1 MEKIIILIVLI
12 TGVIAIAQL
21 VRVYELT
28 YKLKNR
34 GEHEIPN
41 RDNNLNAKLMLGFMM
56 FQFFGFIYLMLKY
69 GWTGRGEPASI
80 QGVETDWLL
89 NVNFVIIIAVFFI
102 TNFLLFYF
110 SYKYVRKPGVKATYY
125 SHNNKLEMIWTIVP
139 AVVLAVIII
148 LGLKSWSELT
158 ADASKKAEKVE
169 LFAYQ
174 FAWIARYGGEDNT
187 LGKFD
192 YKLTNGSNELALMT
206 ESTID
211 TSLQEMGKSIEN
223 VELKLKRINFD
234 YLASEYRGLVAAS
247 DYKSEVD
254 ALVTDLSASDINLVK
269 VEEELNH
276 LYAKYSGGHG
286 DGHGDGHVNVALNEP
301 NAETQSIIGDL
312 EKELSTKER
321 LYRSLVQMKQN
332 HNPDF
337 DKLALND
344 IIQKDTLYLC
354 KDREYE
360 FSFRAKDVIHSAY
373 FPHFRAQMNVVPG
386 MPTRFKFT
394 PILTTQEMRE
404 SKKDEKFNFVLMCN
418 KICGGAHYKM
428 KMIVVVYPEDEYD
441 TWMNSKK
448 SATFKDQYFPAKEEE
463 EKVSK

>member
-28 YKLKNR
+28 YKLKNK
-34 GEHEIPN
+34 GEHEIPD

-56 FQFFGFIYLMLKY
+56 FQFLGFIYLMLKY
-69 GWTGRGEPASI
+69 GWTGRGEAASL

-89 NVNFVIIIAVFFI
+89 NVNFIIIIAVFFL
-102 TNFLLFYF
+102 TNFLLFFF

-125 SHNNKLEMIWTIVP
+125 SHNNKLELIWTIVP

-148 LGLKSWSELT
+148 LGLKSWTDLT
-158 ADASKKAEKVE
+158 SGPSKDSEKVE

-192 YKLTNGSNELALMT
+192 YKLTTGNNELALMT
-206 ESTID
+206 SSTID
-211 TSLQEMGKSIEN
+211 SSVNEMGKSIAN
-223 VELKLKRINFD
+223 VEEKLKRVNFE
-234 YLASEYRGLVAAS
+234 YLTSEYRNLLATS
-247 DYKSEVD
+247 DYKSDVEK
-254 ALVTDLSASDINLVK
+254 LVASISASDFNLVDAEDK
-269 VEEELNH
+269 LKHV
-276 LYAKYSGGHG
+276 YAEHTGSHGHI
-286 DGHGDGHVNVALNEP
+286 DVKLNEP

-312 EKELSTKER
+312 EQELSTKER

-332 HNPDF
+332 HNPDV
-337 DKLALND
+337 DKFALND
-344 IIQKDTLYLC
+344 IVQKDTLYLC
-354 KDREYE
+354 KGREYE

-394 PILTTQEMRE
+394 PTITTAEMRV
-404 SKKDEKFNFVLMCN
+404 KKEDSKFNYVLMCN

-428 KMIVVVYPEDEYD
+428 KMIVVVYPEAEYNAWMD
-441 TWMNSKK
+441 TKK
-448 SATFKDQYFPAKEEE
+448 SATFKDQYFPKEEAE
-463 EKVSK
+463 EVSK

>member
-34 GEHEIPN
+34 GEHEITN

-56 FQFFGFIYLMLKY
+56 FQFLGFIYLMLKY
-69 GWTGRGEPASI
+69 GWTGRGEPASL

-125 SHNNKLEMIWTIVP
+125 SHNNKLELIWTIVP

-148 LGLKSWSELT
+148 LGLKSWSDLT
-158 ADASKKAEKVE
+158 SGPSKEAEKVE

-192 YKLTNGSNELALMT
+192 YKLTTGNNELALMT
-206 ESTID
+206 SSTID
-211 TSLQEMGKSIEN
+211 SSVQEMGKAIAN
-223 VELKLKRINFD
+223 VEEKLKQVNFE
-234 YLASEYRGLVAAS
+234 YLSSEYRNLMATS
-247 DYKSEVD
+247 DYKSDIENLVTEIASSEFNLVD
-254 ALVTDLSASDINLVK
+254 AEDQLK
-269 VEEELNH
+269 H
-276 LYAKYSGGHG
+276 LYAEHTGGHG
-286 DGHGDGHVNVALNEP
+286 HVDVKLNQP
-301 NAETQSIIGDL
+301 NSETQSIIGDL
-312 EKELSTKER
+312 EQELSTKER

-332 HNPDF
+332 HNADV
-337 DKLALND
+337 DKFALND
-344 IIQKDTLYLC
+344 IVQKDTLYLC
-354 KDREYE
+354 KGREYE

-394 PILTTQEMRE
+394 PTITTAEMRV
-404 SKKDEKFNFVLMCN
+404 KKEDANFNYVLMCN

-428 KMIVVVYPEDEYD
+428 KMIVVVYPENEYKA
-441 TWMNSKK
+441 WMSTKK
-448 SATFKDQYFPAKEEE
+448 SATFKDQYFPKEEAE
-463 EKVSK
+463 TVSK

>member
-1 MEKIIILIVLI
+1 MEKIIILIVLV
-12 TGVIAIAQL
+12 TGVIALAQL
-21 VRVYELT
+21 VRLYELT
-28 YKLKNR
+28 YKLKDR
-34 GEHEIPN
+34 GEHDIPN
-41 RDNNLNAKLMLGFMM
+41 RDNNLNAKLMIGFML

-89 NVNFVIIIAVFFI
+89 NINFVIIIAVFFL
-102 TNFLLFYF
+102 TNFLLFFF
-110 SYKYVRKPGVKATYY
+110 SYKYVRKPGVKAKYY

-158 ADASKKAEKVE
+158 ADASKKAEKIE

-174 FAWIARYGGEDNT
+174 FAWVARYAGEDNT

-192 YKLTNGSNELALMT
+192 YKLTTGNNELALMT

-211 TSLQEMGKSIEN
+211 SSVHEMGKSIEA
-223 VELKLKRINFD
+223 VEQKLKIINFD
-234 YLASEYRGLVAAS
+234 YLSSEYRGLISSS
-247 DYKSEVD
+247 DYKSDVDELVTTISSSEFNLVD
-254 ALVTDLSASDINLVK
+254 A
-269 VEEELNH
+269 EEQLKQ
-276 LYAKYSGGHG
+276 LYGKYTGGNDHIKIT
-286 DGHGDGHVNVALNEP
+286 LNEP
-301 NAETQSIIGDL
+301 NDETKSIIGDL
-312 EKELSTKER
+312 EKDLSTKER

-332 HNPDF
+332 HNPSQ
-337 DKLALND
+337 DKFTLND

-354 KDREYE
+354 KGREYD

-386 MPTRFKFT
+386 MPTSFKFT
-394 PILTTQEMRE
+394 PILTTQEMRA
-404 SKKDEKFNFVLMCN
+404 SKNNDEFNYVIMCN

-428 KMIVVVYPEDEYD
+428 KMIVVVYPEAEYD
-441 TWMNSKK
+441 DWMALKRK
-448 SATFKDQYFPAKEEE
+448 ATFKDQYFPKEETE
-463 EKVSK
+463 MIAAK

>member
-28 YKLKNR
+28 YKLKNK
-34 GEHEIPN
+34 GEHEIPD

-56 FQFFGFIYLMLKY
+56 FQFLGFIYLMLKY
-69 GWTGRGEPASI
+69 GWTGRGEAASL

-89 NVNFVIIIAVFFI
+89 NVNFIIIIAVFFL
-102 TNFLLFYF
+102 TNFLLFFF

-125 SHNNKLEMIWTIVP
+125 SHNNKLELIWTIVP

-148 LGLKSWSELT
+148 LGLKSWTDLT
-158 ADASKKAEKVE
+158 SGPSKDSEKVE

-192 YKLTNGSNELALMT
+192 YKLTTGNNELALMT
-206 ESTID
+206 SSTID
-211 TSLQEMGKSIEN
+211 SSVNEMGKSIAN
-223 VELKLKRINFD
+223 VEEKLKRVNFE
-234 YLASEYRGLVAAS
+234 YLTSEYRNLLATS
-247 DYKSEVD
+247 DYKSDVEK
-254 ALVTDLSASDINLVK
+254 LVASISASDFNLVDAEDK
-269 VEEELNH
+269 LKHV
-276 LYAKYSGGHG
+276 YAEHIGAHGHI
-286 DGHGDGHVNVALNEP
+286 DVKLNEP

-312 EKELSTKER
+312 EQELSTKER

-332 HNPDF
+332 HNPDV
-337 DKLALND
+337 DKFALND
-344 IIQKDTLYLC
+344 IVQKDTLYLC
-354 KDREYE
+354 KGREYE

-394 PILTTQEMRE
+394 PTITTAEMRV
-404 SKKDEKFNFVLMCN
+404 KKEDSKFNYVLMCN

-428 KMIVVVYPEDEYD
+428 KMIVVVHPEAEYNAWMD
-441 TWMNSKK
+441 TKK
-448 SATFKDQYFPAKEEE
+448 SATFKDQYFPKEEAE
-463 EKVSK
+463 EVSK

>member
-28 YKLKNR
+28 YKLKNK
-34 GEHEIPN
+34 GEHEIPD

-56 FQFFGFIYLMLKY
+56 FQFLGFIYLMLKY
-69 GWTGRGEPASI
+69 GWTGRGEAASL

-89 NVNFVIIIAVFFI
+89 NVNFIIIIAVYFL
-102 TNFLLFYF
+102 TNFLLFFF

-125 SHNNKLEMIWTIVP
+125 SHNNKLELIWTIVP

-148 LGLKSWSELT
+148 LGLKSWTDLT
-158 ADASKKAEKVE
+158 SGPSKDSEKVE

-192 YKLTNGSNELALMT
+192 YKLTTGNNELALMT
-206 ESTID
+206 SSTID
-211 TSLQEMGKSIEN
+211 SSVNEMGKSIAN
-223 VELKLKRINFD
+223 VEEKLKRVNFE
-234 YLASEYRGLVAAS
+234 YLTSEYRNLLATS
-247 DYKSEVD
+247 DYKSDVEK
-254 ALVTDLSASDINLVK
+254 LVASISASDFNLVDAEDK
-269 VEEELNH
+269 LKHV
-276 LYAKYSGGHG
+276 YAEHIGAHGHI
-286 DGHGDGHVNVALNEP
+286 DVKLNEP

-312 EKELSTKER
+312 EQELSTKER

-332 HNPDF
+332 HNSDV
-337 DKLALND
+337 DKFALND
-344 IIQKDTLYLC
+344 IVQKDTLYLC

-394 PILTTQEMRE
+394 PTMTTAEMRV
-404 SKKDEKFNFVLMCN
+404 KKEDSKFNYVLMCN

-428 KMIVVVYPEDEYD
+428 KMIVVVYPEAEYNAWMD
-441 TWMNSKK
+441 TKK
-448 SATFKDQYFPAKEEE
+448 SATFKDQYFPKEEAE
-463 EKVSK
+463 EVSK

>member
-1 MEKIIILIVLI
+1 MEKIIILIVLV
-12 TGVIAIAQL
+12 TGVIALAQL
-21 VRVYELT
+21 VRLYELT
-28 YKLKNR
+28 YKLKDR
-34 GEHEIPN
+34 GEHDIPN
-41 RDNNLNAKLMLGFMM
+41 RDNNLNAKLMIGFML
-56 FQFFGFIYLMLKY
+56 FQFFGFIYLMLRF

-89 NVNFVIIIAVFFI
+89 NINFVIIIAVFFL
-102 TNFLLFYF
+102 TNFLLFFF
-110 SYKYVRKPGVKATYY
+110 SYKYVRKPGVKAKYY

-158 ADASKKAEKVE
+158 ADASKKAEKIE

-174 FAWIARYGGEDNT
+174 FAWVARYAGEDNT

-192 YKLTNGSNELALMT
+192 YKLTTGNNELALMT

-211 TSLQEMGKSIEN
+211 SSVHEMGKSIEA
-223 VELKLKRINFD
+223 VEQKLKLINFD
-234 YLASEYRGLVAAS
+234 YLSSEYRGLISSS
-247 DYKSEVD
+247 DYKSDVDELVTTISSSEFNLVD
-254 ALVTDLSASDINLVK
+254 A
-269 VEEELNH
+269 EEQLKQ
-276 LYAKYSGGHG
+276 LYGKYTGGG
-286 DGHGDGHVNVALNEP
+286 DHIKITLNEP
-301 NAETQSIIGDL
+301 NDETKSIIGDL

-332 HNPDF
+332 HNPSQ
-337 DKLALND
+337 DKFTLND

-354 KDREYE
+354 KGREYD

-386 MPTRFKFT
+386 MPTSFKFT
-394 PILTTQEMRE
+394 PILTTQEMRA
-404 SKKDEKFNFVLMCN
+404 SKNNDEFNYVIMCN

-428 KMIVVVYPEDEYD
+428 KMIVVVYPEAEYD
-441 TWMNSKK
+441 DWMALKRK
-448 SATFKDQYFPAKEEE
+448 ATFKDQYFPKEETE
-463 EKVSK
+463 MIAAK

>member
-41 RDNNLNAKLMLGFMM
+41 RDNNLNAKLMLGFML

-110 SYKYVRKPGVKATYY
+110 AYKYVRKPGVKATYY

-139 AVVLAVIII
+139 AIVLAVIII
-148 LGLKSWSELT
+148 LGLQSWSELT

-211 TSLQEMGKSIEN
+211 TSVQEMGKSIEN
-223 VELKLKRINFD
+223 VELKLKQINFD
-234 YLASEYRGLVAAS
+234 YLASEYRGLMAAS
-247 DYKSEVD
+247 DYKSDVD
-254 ALVTDLSASDINLVK
+254 ALVSELSSSDFNLVNA
-269 VEEELNH
+269 EERLKH
-276 LYAKYSGGHG
+276 LYGKHSGV
-286 DGHGDGHVNVALNEP
+286 DGHITVALNEP

-312 EKELSTKER
+312 EKELSIKER

-337 DKLALND
+337 DELALND

-354 KDREYE
+354 KGREYD

-428 KMIVVVYPEDEYD
+428 KMIVVVYPEAEYE

-448 SATFKDQYFPAKEEE
+448 KATFKDQYFPSEAAE

>member
-28 YKLKNR
+28 YKLKNK
-34 GEHEIPN
+34 GEHEIPD

-56 FQFFGFIYLMLKY
+56 FQFLGFIYLMLKY
-69 GWTGRGEPASI
+69 GWTGRGEAASL

-89 NVNFVIIIAVFFI
+89 NVNFIIIIAVFFL
-102 TNFLLFYF
+102 TNFLLFFF

-125 SHNNKLEMIWTIVP
+125 SHNNKLELIWTIVP

-148 LGLKSWSELT
+148 LGLKSWTDLT
-158 ADASKKAEKVE
+158 SGPSKDSEKVE

-192 YKLTNGSNELALMT
+192 YKLTTGNNELALMT
-206 ESTID
+206 SSTID
-211 TSLQEMGKSIEN
+211 SSVNEMGKSIAN
-223 VELKLKRINFD
+223 VEEKLKRVNFE
-234 YLASEYRGLVAAS
+234 YLTSEYRNLLATS
-247 DYKSEVD
+247 DYKSDVEK
-254 ALVTDLSASDINLVK
+254 LVASISASDFNLVDAEDK
-269 VEEELNH
+269 LKHV
-276 LYAKYSGGHG
+276 YAEHIGAHGHI
-286 DGHGDGHVNVALNEP
+286 DVKLNEP

-312 EKELSTKER
+312 EQELSTKER

-332 HNPDF
+332 HNPDV
-337 DKLALND
+337 DKFALND
-344 IIQKDTLYLC
+344 IVQKDTLYLC
-354 KDREYE
+354 KGREYE

-394 PILTTQEMRE
+394 PTITTAEMRV
-404 SKKDEKFNFVLMCN
+404 KKEDSKFNYVLMCN

-428 KMIVVVYPEDEYD
+428 KMIVVVYPEAEYNAWID
-441 TWMNSKK
+441 TKK
-448 SATFKDQYFPAKEEE
+448 SATFKDQYFPKEEAE
-463 EKVSK
+463 EVSK

>member
-1 MEKIIILIVLI
+1 MEKIIILIVLV
-12 TGVIAIAQL
+12 TGVIALAQL
-21 VRVYELT
+21 VRLYELT
-28 YKLKNR
+28 YKLKDR
-34 GEHEIPN
+34 GEHDIPN
-41 RDNNLNAKLMLGFMM
+41 RDNNLNAKLMIGFML
-56 FQFFGFIYLMLKY
+56 FLFFGFIYLVLRF

-89 NVNFVIIIAVFFI
+89 NINFVIIIAVFFL
-102 TNFLLFYF
+102 TNFLLFFF
-110 SYKYVRKPGVKATYY
+110 SYKYVRKPGVKAKYY

-158 ADASKKAEKVE
+158 ADASKKAEKIE

-174 FAWIARYGGEDNT
+174 FAWVARYAGEDNT

-192 YKLTNGSNELALMT
+192 YKLTTGNNELALMT

-211 TSLQEMGKSIEN
+211 SSVQEMGKSIEA
-223 VELKLKRINFD
+223 VEQKLKLINFD
-234 YLASEYRGLVAAS
+234 YLSSEYRSLISSS
-247 DYKSEVD
+247 DYKSDVD
-254 ALVTDLSASDINLVK
+254 ELVTTISSSEFNLVGA
-269 VEEELNH
+269 EEQLKQ
-276 LYAKYSGGHG
+276 LYGRYTGGDDHIKIT
-286 DGHGDGHVNVALNEP
+286 LNEP
-301 NAETQSIIGDL
+301 NDETKSIIGDL

-332 HNPDF
+332 HNPSQ
-337 DKLALND
+337 DKYTLND

-354 KDREYE
+354 KGREYD

-386 MPTRFKFT
+386 MPTSFKFT
-394 PILTTQEMRE
+394 PILTTQEMRA
-404 SKKDEKFNFVLMCN
+404 SKNNDEFNYVIMCN

-428 KMIVVVYPEDEYD
+428 KMIVVVYPEAEYD
-441 TWMNSKK
+441 DWMALKRK
-448 SATFKDQYFPAKEEE
+448 ATFKDQYFPKEETE
-463 EKVSK
+463 MIAAK

>member
-28 YKLKNR
+28 YKLKNK
-34 GEHEIPN
+34 GEHEIPD

-56 FQFFGFIYLMLKY
+56 FQFLGFIYLMLKY
-69 GWTGRGEPASI
+69 GWTGRGEAASL

-89 NVNFVIIIAVFFI
+89 NVNFIIIIAVFFL
-102 TNFLLFYF
+102 TNFLLFFF

-125 SHNNKLEMIWTIVP
+125 SHNNKLELIWTIVP

-148 LGLKSWSELT
+148 LGLKSWTDLT
-158 ADASKKAEKVE
+158 SGPSKDSEKVE

-192 YKLTNGSNELALMT
+192 YKLTTGNNELALMT
-206 ESTID
+206 SSTID
-211 TSLQEMGKSIEN
+211 SSVNEMGKSIAN
-223 VELKLKRINFD
+223 VEEKLKRVNFE
-234 YLASEYRGLVAAS
+234 YLTSEYRNLLATS
-247 DYKSEVD
+247 DYKSDVEK
-254 ALVTDLSASDINLVK
+254 LVASISASDFNLVDAEDK
-269 VEEELNH
+269 LKHV
-276 LYAKYSGGHG
+276 YAEHIGAHGHI
-286 DGHGDGHVNVALNEP
+286 DVKLNEP

-312 EKELSTKER
+312 EQELSTKER

-332 HNPDF
+332 HNPDV
-337 DKLALND
+337 DKFALND
-344 IIQKDTLYLC
+344 IVQKDTLYLC
-354 KDREYE
+354 KGREYE

-394 PILTTQEMRE
+394 PTITTAEMRV
-404 SKKDEKFNFVLMCN
+404 KKEDSKFNYVLMCN

-428 KMIVVVYPEDEYD
+428 KMIVVVYPEAEYNAWMD
-441 TWMNSKK
+441 TKK
-448 SATFKDQYFPAKEEE
+448 SATFKDQYFPKEEAE
-463 EKVSK
+463 EVSK

>member
-1 MEKIIILIVLI
+1 MEKIIILIVLV
-12 TGVIAIAQL
+12 TGVIALAQL
-21 VRVYELT
+21 VRLYELT
-28 YKLKNR
+28 YKLKDR
-34 GEHEIPN
+34 GEHDIPN
-41 RDNNLNAKLMLGFMM
+41 RDNNLNAKLMIGFMLL
-56 FQFFGFIYLMLKY
+56 QFFGFIYLMLRF

-89 NVNFVIIIAVFFI
+89 NINFIIIIAVFFL
-102 TNFLLFYF
+102 TNFLLFFF
-110 SYKYVRKPGVKATYY
+110 SYKYVRKPGVKAKYY

-174 FAWIARYGGEDNT
+174 FAWVARYAGEDNT

-192 YKLTNGSNELALMT
+192 YKLTTGNNELALMT

-211 TSLQEMGKSIEN
+211 SSVQEMGKSIEA
-223 VELKLKRINFD
+223 VERKLRLINFD
-234 YLASEYRGLVAAS
+234 YLSSEYRGLIASS
-247 DYKSEVD
+247 DYKSDVD
-254 ALVTDLSASDINLVK
+254 ELVTEISSSEFNLVSA
-269 VEEELNH
+269 EEQLKH
-276 LYAKYSGGHG
+276 LYGKYTGGH
-286 DGHGDGHVNVALNEP
+286 DHINITLNEP
-301 NAETQSIIGDL
+301 NDETKSIIGDL

-321 LYRSLVQMKQN
+321 LYRSLVQMRQN
-332 HNPDF
+332 HNPSQ
-337 DKLALND
+337 DKFTLND

-354 KDREYE
+354 KGREYD

-386 MPTRFKFT
+386 MPTSFKFT
-394 PILTTQEMRE
+394 PILTTQEMRA
-404 SKKDEKFNFVLMCN
+404 SKNNDEFNYVIMCN

-428 KMIVVVYPEDEYD
+428 KMIVVVYPEAEYD
-441 TWMNSKK
+441 NWMASKK
-448 SATFKDQYFPAKEEE
+448 TSTFKDQYFPKDEATEQIAAK
-463 EKVSK
+463 

>member
-28 YKLKNR
+28 YKLKSR

-56 FQFFGFIYLMLKY
+56 FQFLGFIYLMLKY

-148 LGLKSWSELT
+148 LGLQSWSQLT

-211 TSLQEMGKSIEN
+211 TSVQEMGKSIEN
-223 VELKLKRINFD
+223 VELKLKQINFD
-234 YLASEYRGLVAAS
+234 YLASEYRGLMASS
-247 DYKSEVD
+247 DYKSDVD
-254 ALVTDLSASDINLVK
+254 ALVSELSSTDFNLVDAEDMLK
-269 VEEELNH
+269 H
-276 LYAKYSGGHG
+276 LYGEHSGAK
-286 DGHGDGHVNVALNEP
+286 GHVSVALNEP

-312 EKELSTKER
+312 EKELSIKER

-404 SKKDEKFNFVLMCN
+404 SKNDEKFNFVLMCN

-428 KMIVVVYPEDEYD
+428 KMIVVVYPEDEYNA
-441 TWMNSKK
+441 WMNSKK

-463 EKVSK
+463 ETVSK

>member
-28 YKLKNR
+28 YKLKNK
-34 GEHEIPN
+34 GEHEIPD

-56 FQFFGFIYLMLKY
+56 FQFLGFIYLMLKY
-69 GWTGRGEPASI
+69 GWTGRGEAASL
-80 QGVETDWLL
+80 QGAETDWLL
-89 NVNFVIIIAVFFI
+89 NVNFIIIIAVFFL
-102 TNFLLFYF
+102 TNFLLFFF

-125 SHNNKLEMIWTIVP
+125 SHNNKLELIWTIVP

-148 LGLKSWSELT
+148 LGLKSWTNLT
-158 ADASKKAEKVE
+158 SGPSKDSEKVE

-192 YKLTNGSNELALMT
+192 YKLTTGNNELALMT
-206 ESTID
+206 SSTID
-211 TSLQEMGKSIEN
+211 SSVNEMGKSIAN
-223 VELKLKRINFD
+223 VEEKLKRVNFE
-234 YLASEYRGLVAAS
+234 YLTSEYRNLLATS
-247 DYKSEVD
+247 DYKSDVEK
-254 ALVTDLSASDINLVK
+254 LVASISASDFNLVDAEDK
-269 VEEELNH
+269 LKHV
-276 LYAKYSGGHG
+276 YAEHIGAHGHI
-286 DGHGDGHVNVALNEP
+286 DVKLNEP

-312 EKELSTKER
+312 EQELSTKER

-332 HNPDF
+332 HNPDV
-337 DKLALND
+337 DKFALND
-344 IIQKDTLYLC
+344 IVQKDTLYLC
-354 KDREYE
+354 KGREYE

-394 PILTTQEMRE
+394 PTITTAEMRV
-404 SKKDEKFNFVLMCN
+404 KKEDSKFNYVLMCN

-428 KMIVVVYPEDEYD
+428 KMIVVVYPEAEYNAWID
-441 TWMNSKK
+441 TKK
-448 SATFKDQYFPAKEEE
+448 SATFKDQYFPKEEAE
-463 EKVSK
+463 EVSK

>member
-1 MEKIIILIVLI
+1 MEKIIILIVLV
-12 TGVIAIAQL
+12 TGVIALAQL

-41 RDNNLNAKLMLGFMM
+41 RDNNLNAKLMLGFMA
-56 FQFFGFIYLMLKY
+56 FQFLGFIYLMLAY
-69 GWTGRGEPASI
+69 GWTGRGEPASL

-89 NVNFVIIIAVFFI
+89 NLNFIVIIAVFFI
-102 TNFLLFYF
+102 TNFLLFFF

-139 AVVLAVIII
+139 AVVLAFIII
-148 LGLKSWSELT
+148 LGLQSWNGLT
-158 ADASKKAEKVE
+158 SGPSKNSEKVE

-174 FAWIARYGGEDNT
+174 FAWIARYSGEDNQ

-192 YKLTNGSNELALMT
+192 YKLTMGNNELALMT
-206 ESTID
+206 SSTID
-211 TSLQEMGKSIEN
+211 SSVVAMGQSIEK
-223 VELKLKRINFD
+223 VEENLKKANLD
-234 YLASEYRGLVAAS
+234 YLSSQYRRLS
-247 DYKSEVD
+247 DSLGYMTDFE
-254 ALVTDLSASDINLVK
+254 ALSKEISASMDDINLAEAEDAYHQLYGKHSGASNGHAK
-269 VEEELNH
+269 VSLQAPS
-276 LYAKYSGGHG
+276 L
-286 DGHGDGHVNVALNEP
+286 
-301 NAETQSIIGDL
+301 ETQGIISDL
-312 EKELSTKER
+312 ERELSIKER
-321 LYRSLVQMKQN
+321 IYRSLVQMKQN
-332 HNPDF
+332 YNDSLDRF
-337 DKLALND
+337 ALND

-394 PILTTQEMRE
+394 PILTTNEMRK
-404 SKKDEKFNFVLMCN
+404 SKDDEKFNYVLMCN

-428 KMIVVVYPEDEYD
+428 KMMVVVYDEQQYEN
-441 TWMNSKK
+441 WMLKK
-448 SATFKDQYFPAKEEE
+448 KAATFKDQYFPKEEE
-463 EKVSK
+463 TDNAAK

>member
-1 MEKIIILIVLI
+1 MEKIIILIVLV
-12 TGVIAIAQL
+12 TGVIALAQL
-21 VRVYELT
+21 VRLYELT
-28 YKLKNR
+28 YKLKDR
-34 GEHEIPN
+34 GEHDIPN
-41 RDNNLNAKLMLGFMM
+41 RDNNLNAKLMIGFML
-56 FQFFGFIYLMLKY
+56 FQFFGFIYLMLRF

-89 NVNFVIIIAVFFI
+89 NINFVIIIAVFFL
-102 TNFLLFYF
+102 TNFLLFFF
-110 SYKYVRKPGVKATYY
+110 SYKYVRKPGVKAKYY

-158 ADASKKAEKVE
+158 ADASKKAEKIE

-174 FAWIARYGGEDNT
+174 FAWVARYAGEDNT

-192 YKLTNGSNELALMT
+192 YKLTTGNNELALMT

-211 TSLQEMGKSIEN
+211 SSVHEMGKSIEA
-223 VELKLKRINFD
+223 VEQKLKLINFD
-234 YLASEYRGLVAAS
+234 YLSSEYRSLISSS
-247 DYKSEVD
+247 DYKSDVDELVTTISSSEFNLVD
-254 ALVTDLSASDINLVK
+254 A
-269 VEEELNH
+269 EEQLKQ
-276 LYAKYSGGHG
+276 LYGKYTGGDEHIKIT
-286 DGHGDGHVNVALNEP
+286 LNEP
-301 NAETQSIIGDL
+301 NDETKSIIGDL

-332 HNPDF
+332 HNPSQ
-337 DKLALND
+337 DKYTLND

-354 KDREYE
+354 KGREYD

-386 MPTRFKFT
+386 MPTSFKFT
-394 PILTTQEMRE
+394 PILTTQEMRA
-404 SKKDEKFNFVLMCN
+404 SKNNDEFNYVIMCN

-428 KMIVVVYPEDEYD
+428 KMIVVVYPEAEYD
-441 TWMNSKK
+441 DWMALKRK
-448 SATFKDQYFPAKEEE
+448 ATFKDQYFPKEETE
-463 EKVSK
+463 MIAAK

>member
-1 MEKIIILIVLI
+1 MEKIIILIVLV
-12 TGVIAIAQL
+12 TGVIALAQL
-21 VRVYELT
+21 VRLYELT
-28 YKLKNR
+28 YKLKDR
-34 GEHEIPN
+34 GEHDIPN
-41 RDNNLNAKLMLGFMM
+41 RDNNLNAKLMIGFML
-56 FQFFGFIYLMLKY
+56 FQFFGFIYLMLRF

-89 NVNFVIIIAVFFI
+89 NINFVIIIAVFFL
-102 TNFLLFYF
+102 TNFLLFFF
-110 SYKYVRKPGVKATYY
+110 SYKYVRKPGVKAKYY

-158 ADASKKAEKVE
+158 ADASKKAEKIE

-174 FAWIARYGGEDNT
+174 FAWVARYAGEDNT

-192 YKLTNGSNELALMT
+192 YKLTTGNNELALMT

-211 TSLQEMGKSIEN
+211 SSVQEMGKSIEA
-223 VELKLKRINFD
+223 VEQKLKLINFD
-234 YLASEYRGLVAAS
+234 YLSSEYRGLISSS
-247 DYKSEVD
+247 DYKSDVD
-254 ALVTDLSASDINLVK
+254 QLVTEISSSEFNLVGA
-269 VEEELNH
+269 EEQLKQ
-276 LYAKYSGGHG
+276 LYGKYTGGNDHIKIT
-286 DGHGDGHVNVALNEP
+286 LNEP
-301 NAETQSIIGDL
+301 NDETKSIIGDL

-332 HNPDF
+332 HNPSQ
-337 DKLALND
+337 DKFTLND

-354 KDREYE
+354 KGREYD

-386 MPTRFKFT
+386 MPTSFKFT
-394 PILTTQEMRE
+394 PILTTQEMRA
-404 SKKDEKFNFVLMCN
+404 SKNNDEFNYVIMCN

-428 KMIVVVYPEDEYD
+428 KMIVVVYPEAEYD
-441 TWMNSKK
+441 DWMASKRK
-448 SATFKDQYFPAKEEE
+448 ATFKDQYFPKEETE
-463 EKVSK
+463 MIAAK

>member
-56 FQFFGFIYLMLKY
+56 FQFLGFIYLMLKY
-69 GWTGRGEPASI
+69 GWTGRGEPASL
-80 QGVETDWLL
+80 QGIETDWLL

-110 SYKYVRKPGVKATYY
+110 SYRYVRKPGVKATYY
-125 SHNNKLEMIWTIVP
+125 SHNNKLELIWTIVP

-148 LGLKSWSELT
+148 LGLKSWSDLT
-158 ADASKKAEKVE
+158 SGPSKEAEKVE

-192 YKLTNGSNELALMT
+192 YKLTTGNNELALMT
-206 ESTID
+206 SSTID
-211 TSLQEMGKSIEN
+211 SSVQEMGKAIAN
-223 VELKLKRINFD
+223 VEEKLKQVNFE
-234 YLASEYRGLVAAS
+234 YLSSEYRNLMATS
-247 DYKSEVD
+247 DYKSDVENLVAEIASSEFNLVD
-254 ALVTDLSASDINLVK
+254 AEDQLK
-269 VEEELNH
+269 H
-276 LYAKYSGGHG
+276 LYAEYTGAH
-286 DGHGDGHVNVALNEP
+286 GHVDVKLNQP
-301 NAETQSIIGDL
+301 NSETQSIIGDL
-312 EKELSTKER
+312 EQELSTKER

-332 HNPDF
+332 HNADV
-337 DKLALND
+337 DKFALND
-344 IIQKDTLYLC
+344 IVQKDTLYLC
-354 KDREYE
+354 KGREYE

-394 PILTTQEMRE
+394 PTITTAEMRV
-404 SKKDEKFNFVLMCN
+404 KKEDAKFNYVLMCN

-428 KMIVVVYPEDEYD
+428 KMIVVVYPENEYKA
-441 TWMNSKK
+441 WMSTKK
-448 SATFKDQYFPAKEEE
+448 SATFKDQYFPKEEAE
-463 EKVSK
+463 TVSK

>member
-56 FQFFGFIYLMLKY
+56 FQFIGFIYLMLKY

-89 NVNFVIIIAVFFI
+89 NLNFIIIIAVFFI

-110 SYKYVRKPGVKATYY
+110 SYRYVRKPGVKATYY

-148 LGLKSWSELT
+148 LGLKSWTDLTSEST
-158 ADASKKAEKVE
+158 KKAEKVE

-211 TSLQEMGKSIEN
+211 TSVQEMGKSIEN
-223 VELKLKRINFD
+223 VELKLKKINFD
-234 YLASEYRGLVAAS
+234 YLASEYRGLMSTS
-247 DYKSEVD
+247 DYKSDVD
-254 ALVTDLSASDINLVK
+254 ELVTELSLTDFNLVTA
-269 VEEELNH
+269 EEMLKH
-276 LYAKYSGGHG
+276 LYGKHSGSL
-286 DGHGDGHVNVALNEP
+286 GHVKVALNEP

-312 EKELSTKER
+312 EKELSKKER

-354 KDREYE
+354 KGREYE

-404 SKKDEKFNFVLMCN
+404 SKKDDKFNFVLMCN

-428 KMIVVVYPEDEYD
+428 KMIVVVYPEAEYQA
-441 TWMNSKK
+441 WMTSKK
-448 SATFKDQYFPAKEEE
+448 TATFKDQYFPVEEE
-463 EKVSK
+463 ETVSK

>member
-1 MEKIIILIVLI
+1 
-12 TGVIAIAQL
+12 
-21 VRVYELT
+21 
-28 YKLKNR
+28 
-34 GEHEIPN
+34 
-41 RDNNLNAKLMLGFMM
+41 
-56 FQFFGFIYLMLKY
+56 
-69 GWTGRGEPASI
+69 
-80 QGVETDWLL
+80 
-89 NVNFVIIIAVFFI
+89 
-102 TNFLLFYF
+102 
-110 SYKYVRKPGVKATYY
+110 
-125 SHNNKLEMIWTIVP
+125 MIWTIVP

-192 YKLTNGSNELALMT
+192 YKLTNGSNELALIT

-211 TSLQEMGKSIEN
+211 TSVQEMGKSIEN
-223 VELKLKRINFD
+223 VELKLKQINFD
-234 YLASEYRGLVAAS
+234 YLASEYRGLMAAS
-247 DYKSEVD
+247 DYKSDVD
-254 ALVTDLSASDINLVK
+254 ALVSEISSSDFNLVNA
-269 VEEELNH
+269 EEMLKH
-276 LYAKYSGGHG
+276 LYGKHSGA
-286 DGHGDGHVNVALNEP
+286 DGHVTVALNEP

-312 EKELSTKER
+312 EKELSIKER

-354 KDREYE
+354 KGREYD

-428 KMIVVVYPEDEYD
+428 KMIVVVYPEAEYEA
-441 TWMNSKK
+441 WMNSKK
-448 SATFKDQYFPAKEEE
+448 NATFKDQYFPSEEAE

>member
-56 FQFFGFIYLMLKY
+56 FQFLGFIYLMLKY
-69 GWTGRGEPASI
+69 GWTGRGEPASL
-80 QGVETDWLL
+80 QGIETDWLL

-125 SHNNKLEMIWTIVP
+125 SHNNKLELIWTIVP

-148 LGLKSWSELT
+148 LGLKSWSDLT
-158 ADASKKAEKVE
+158 SGPSKEAEKVE

-192 YKLTNGSNELALMT
+192 YKLTTGNNELALMT
-206 ESTID
+206 SSTID
-211 TSLQEMGKSIEN
+211 SSVQEMGKAIAN
-223 VELKLKRINFD
+223 VEEKLKQVNFE
-234 YLASEYRGLVAAS
+234 YLSSEYRNLMATS
-247 DYKSEVD
+247 DYKSDVENLVAEIASSEFNLVD
-254 ALVTDLSASDINLVK
+254 AEDQLK
-269 VEEELNH
+269 H
-276 LYAKYSGGHG
+276 LYAEYTGAH
-286 DGHGDGHVNVALNEP
+286 GHVDVKLNQP
-301 NAETQSIIGDL
+301 NSETQSIIGDL
-312 EKELSTKER
+312 EQELSTKER

-332 HNPDF
+332 HNADV
-337 DKLALND
+337 DKFALND
-344 IIQKDTLYLC
+344 IVQKDTLYLC
-354 KDREYE
+354 KGREYE

-394 PILTTQEMRE
+394 PTITTAEMRV
-404 SKKDEKFNFVLMCN
+404 KKEDAKFNYVLMCN

-428 KMIVVVYPEDEYD
+428 KMIVVVYPENEYKA
-441 TWMNSKK
+441 WMSTKK
-448 SATFKDQYFPAKEEE
+448 SATFKDQYFPKEEAE
-463 EKVSK
+463 TVSK